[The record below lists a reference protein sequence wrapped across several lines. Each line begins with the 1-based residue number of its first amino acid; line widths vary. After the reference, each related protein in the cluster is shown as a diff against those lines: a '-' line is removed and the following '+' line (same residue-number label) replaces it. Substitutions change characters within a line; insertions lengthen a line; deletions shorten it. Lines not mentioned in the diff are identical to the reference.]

1 MSTTTYKMF
10 IIKTLRLV
18 PGATE
23 VNDNRTRQGLQ
34 WSRLT
39 LTKTIRRAQAGST
52 RRVLPA
58 VCVKLHTAQHS
69 RQRPEAGGG
78 TKQALP
84 TQREKQQKSSVYPSG
99 RRAVIHHSGRA
110 QSATPRSGSLGW
122 HVLTVPHSAVA
133 HTITWPSPRLSMAL
147 RVSRVSARVTGDT
160 SGSGR
165 QF

>member
-39 LTKTIRRAQAGST
+39 LTKTIRRAWASST
-52 RRVLPA
+52 RRVPPA
-58 VCVKLHTAQHS
+58 ACVKLHTAQHS

-84 TQREKQQKSSVYPSG
+84 TQRETQQKPSVCPSG
-99 RRAVIHHSGRA
+99 RRQFYTTAAERSRPHHAQGPSAGTSSQSRTLPWRTLSHGR
-110 QSATPRSGSLGW
+110 
-122 HVLTVPHSAVA
+122 
-133 HTITWPSPRLSMAL
+133 L
-147 RVSRVSARVTGDT
+147 RVSPSLPLSPVSARV
-160 SGSGR
+160 
-165 QF
+165 